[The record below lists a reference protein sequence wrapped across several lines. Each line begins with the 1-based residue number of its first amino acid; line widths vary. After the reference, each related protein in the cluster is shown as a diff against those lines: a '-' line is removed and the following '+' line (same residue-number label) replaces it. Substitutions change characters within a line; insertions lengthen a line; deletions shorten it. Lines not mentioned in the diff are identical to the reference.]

1 MSAIIHFI
9 NLYAQSGGA
18 VTASAAKAG
27 QDAFVRDWMAAAKS
41 GGATRGR
48 LGNKPPPTTPRSD
61 FLSRRRGWSTRAKR
75 ARGNKPPPRQ
85 PGSLAADARR
95 KASLAPPK
103 APPPLVKRWLAD
115 PTPAATHWSYRA
127 GKAGGSGGIYG
138 TQRIPRTIV
147 QTSGILA
154 NVAMDER
161 RWSRGWRRHNPEYE
175 YLLLDDYACRG
186 FVMRHA
192 ALHERHAFNAVATGA
207 QRADLFRAYWLREVP
222 PPPPRNSA
230 ARNSAARKFGPRAI
244 RPRAIRRQP
253 PTHPRQVGGIYADLD
268 TELNAPLRTFVPRN
282 ASAVAG
288 GWWDFSFLA
297 YEPRHPIIVELARR
311 ATEEVL
317 HQSLMVAVRH
327 QFPCIGSV
335 GCVLHTTGPMMCAAA
350 R

>member
-61 FLSRRRGWSTRAKR
+61 FLSRRRGWGSSRAKR

-222 PPPPRNSA
+222 PPP
-230 ARNSAARKFGPRAI
+230 RNSAARKFGRAQFGANLQLI
-244 RPRAIRRQP
+244 LGRWAAST
-253 PTHPRQVGGIYADLD
+253 PTSTP
-268 TELNAPLRTFVPRN
+268 
-282 ASAVAG
+282 S
-288 GWWDFSFLA
+288 
-297 YEPRHPIIVELARR
+297 
-311 ATEEVL
+311 
-317 HQSLMVAVRH
+317 
-327 QFPCIGSV
+327 
-335 GCVLHTTGPMMCAAA
+335 
-350 R
+350 

>member
-1 MSAIIHFI
+1 MCATGWQRPEE
-9 NLYAQSGGA
+9 L
-18 VTASAAKAG
+18 AS
-27 QDAFVRDWMAAAKS
+27 
-41 GGATRGR
+41 ATRGR
-48 LGNKPPPTTPRSD
+48 LNNKPPPTQPRSD
-61 FLSRRRGWSTRAKR
+61 FLSRRRGWSTAPIAHAATSRR
-75 ARGNKPPPRQ
+75 RDSRPRF
-85 PGSLAADARR
+85 AADARR

-103 APPPLVKRWLAD
+103 APPPLVQRWLAD
-115 PTPAATHWSYRA
+115 PTPGATHWSYRA

-222 PPPPRNSA
+222 PPPRNSA
-230 ARNSAARKFGPRAI
+230 AAQFGR
-244 RPRAIRRQP
+244 RAIRRQP
-253 PTHPRQVGGIYADLD
+253 PTNPRQVGGIYADLD

>member
-1 MSAIIHFI
+1 MRGVKSEAKELRAESRGRSNCSSRCEIARAASIFPGARRRRASSGARPYHMSAIIHFI

-48 LGNKPPPTTPRSD
+48 LGNKPPPTQPRSD

-75 ARGNKPPPRQ
+75 SRGNKPPPRQ
-85 PGSLAADARR
+85 PGSLFADAQR

-230 ARNSAARKFGPRAI
+230 ARNSA
-244 RPRAIRRQP
+244 
-253 PTHPRQVGGIYADLD
+253 
-268 TELNAPLRTFVPRN
+268 LRN
-282 ASAVAG
+282 S
-288 GWWDFSFLA
+288 
-297 YEPRHPIIVELARR
+297 
-311 ATEEVL
+311 
-317 HQSLMVAVRH
+317 
-327 QFPCIGSV
+327 
-335 GCVLHTTGPMMCAAA
+335 AAA
-350 R
+350 QFGANLQLILGRWAASTPTSTPS

>member
-1 MSAIIHFI
+1 MRR
-9 NLYAQSGGA
+9 LDGG
-18 VTASAAKAG
+18 
-27 QDAFVRDWMAAAKS
+27 RPRAAARR
-41 GGATRGR
+41 AAA
-48 LGNKPPPTTPRSD
+48 LGNKPPPTAPRSD
-61 FLSRRRGWSTRAKR
+61 FLSPTRVAP
-75 ARGNKPPPRQ
+75 APNAAAGQAPPPTTVL
-85 PGSLAADARR
+85 LAADARR

-147 QTSGILA
+147 QTSGRLA

-161 RWSRGWRRHNPEYE
+161 RWSRGWRRANPAE

-207 QRADLFRAYWLREVP
+207 QRADLFRAYWLREGAP
-222 PPPPRNSA
+222 A
-230 ARNSAARKFGPRAI
+230 AAAQFGRRAIRRCAI
-244 RPRAIRRQP
+244 RPRATAP
-253 PTHPRQVGGIYADLD
+253 EASSLGGVGIYADLD
-268 TELNAPLRTFVPRN
+268 TDVNAPLRTFVLSQRV
-282 ASAVAG
+282 AVAG

-297 YEPRHPIIVELARR
+297 YEPRDPIIVELARR

-327 QFPCIGSV
+327 QFPRIGSV

>member
-18 VTASAAKAG
+18 VTASAAKPARTPLCATG
-27 QDAFVRDWMAAAKS
+27 WRRPRAAARR
-41 GGATRGR
+41 AAAWQQAAADTAAQHP
-48 LGNKPPPTTPRSD
+48 L
-61 FLSRRRGWSTRAKR
+61 RRRGWNSRAKR

-103 APPPLVKRWLAD
+103 APPPLVQRWLAD

-222 PPPPRNSA
+222 PPPRNSA
-230 ARNSAARKFGPRAI
+230 AAQFGR
-244 RPRAIRRQP
+244 RAIRRQP
-253 PTHPRQVGGIYADLD
+253 PTNPRQVGGIYADLD

>member
-48 LGNKPPPTTPRSD
+48 LGNKPPPTQPRSD
-61 FLSRRRGWSTRAKR
+61 FLSRRRGWGNSRAKR
-75 ARGNKPPPRQ
+75 SRGNKPPPRQ

-222 PPPPRNSA
+222 PPPRNSA
-230 ARNSAARKFGPRAI
+230 AAQFGVAQFGANLQLILGRWAASTPTSTPSSTRRSAPLCLATRRRSPAGGGTFRSSRTSRATRSSSSWRGA
-244 RPRAIRRQP
+244 RPRRCCTSR
-253 PTHPRQVGGIYADLD
+253 
-268 TELNAPLRTFVPRN
+268 
-282 ASAVAG
+282 
-288 GWWDFSFLA
+288 
-297 YEPRHPIIVELARR
+297 
-311 ATEEVL
+311 
-317 HQSLMVAVRH
+317 
-327 QFPCIGSV
+327 
-335 GCVLHTTGPMMCAAA
+335 
-350 R
+350 